1 MVKIDYAKLSKDL
14 GDIPTKKDVL
24 KLCRYIESIKWF
36 KPQKKL
42 DKINLKLKIN
52 SIIKAFKLDFS
63 CDLEFHKLESYSDWA
78 SARDSARVSA
88 RDSAWASAWDSAWAS
103 AWDSARVSARV
114 SARDSAWDSAWVSA
128 RVSARDSAWASAWDS
143 ARDSA
148 WASAF
153 EVVKDLMKAKGYE
166 KNPFK
171 ELLEIWNLGLYPIG
185 LLKDKKFHIYYIPLK
200 KWKEKKK

>member
-103 AWDSARVSARV
+103 AWDSAR
-114 SARDSAWDSAWVSA
+114 
-128 RVSARDSAWASAWDS
+128 
-143 ARDSA
+143 DSA

-200 KWKEKKK
+200 KKKSSF

>member
-114 SARDSAWDSAWVSA
+114 SARDSAWDSAW
-128 RVSARDSAWASAWDS
+128 DS

-171 ELLEIWNLGLYPIG
+171 ELLAIWAMGLYPIG
-185 LLKDKKFHIYYIPLK
+185 LLKDKKFHIYYIP
-200 KWKEKKK
+200 